1 MIEAFARINAHVVTA
16 LRTNREISL
25 DIGVVQNRF
34 TTTALY
40 PQALG
45 HSLAI
50 SRITLLDLGRKNFID
65 PAHGYIVTILVN
77 GLRRGGFHE

>member
-1 MIEAFARINAHVVTA
+1 MIQAFARINAHVVTA
-16 LRTNREISL
+16 LRTNREMSL

-50 SRITLLDLGRKNFID
+50 SRIALLDLGRKNFID
-65 PAHGYIVTILVN
+65 PAHGDIVTILVN